1 MSDIRT
7 ILTSLGL
14 LESEVKTY
22 LAALGLGPSTVIALS
37 KATKLSRQ
45 AIYDALS
52 ALVEHGIMSSVLKG
66 KKRHYL
72 AEHPDTL
79 LAYAKKR
86 KSDLG
91 VQVKNLK
98 RLVPKL
104 TLQMGGDRPVVRM
117 LEGKEGAKLLS
128 EMLEHQKR
136 GTHMYEV
143 SDLEAVN
150 EVFTEEELMLYR
162 NASKKKGLTYDAI
175 LRGEPKTNNKD
186 GNKKYI
192 IPEDKVESF
201 NTNISIG
208 EREINMVALSGKM
221 YTIQIENKEIRDAM
235 KLLFELAV
243 KGLKKQKH
251 S

>member
-98 RLVPKL
+98 RLVPIL
-104 TLQMGGDRPVVRM
+104 TLHLGGDRPVV
-117 LEGKEGAKLLS
+117 
-128 EMLEHQKR
+128 
-136 GTHMYEV
+136 
-143 SDLEAVN
+143 
-150 EVFTEEELMLYR
+150 
-162 NASKKKGLTYDAI
+162 
-175 LRGEPKTNNKD
+175 
-186 GNKKYI
+186 
-192 IPEDKVESF
+192 
-201 NTNISIG
+201 
-208 EREINMVALSGKM
+208 
-221 YTIQIENKEIRDAM
+221 
-235 KLLFELAV
+235 
-243 KGLKKQKH
+243 
-251 S
+251 

>member
-86 KSDLG
+86 KSDLS

-117 LEGKEGAKLLS
+117 LEGKEGVKMMAEIVEDLPFGEEL
-128 EMLEHQKR
+128 
-136 GTHMYEV
+136 YELV
-143 SDLEAVN
+143 DTKVLFSILNPVDLED
-150 EVFTEEELMLYR
+150 YR
-162 NASKKKGLTYDAI
+162 EALKKKKIEVTAI
-175 LRGEPKTNNKD
+175 ALGDPVTEKPENVKCRILLDEKKHDSFAANLIVA
-186 GNKKYI
+186 GNK
-192 IPEDKVESF
+192 VFAVSF
-201 NTNISIG
+201 T
-208 EREINMVALSGKM
+208 GKM
-221 YTIQIENKEIRDAM
+221 YAVYIENEDMANTIKM
-235 KLLFELAV
+235 LFKLAENA
-243 KGLKKQKH
+243 KI
-251 S
+251 